1 MGNRK
6 SAKDWRDAH
15 KNAKTKLLK
24 IENQIKTRA
33 EELCKTNSSVPIG
46 WGATGRGLEKMR
58 LTMGG
63 LSTNNYIKII
73 ETIEKHLADKHP
85 HQQGNLFN

>member
-1 MGNRK
+1 
-6 SAKDWRDAH
+6 
-15 KNAKTKLLK
+15 
-24 IENQIKTRA
+24 
-33 EELCKTNSSVPIG
+33 
-46 WGATGRGLEKMR
+46 
-58 LTMGG
+58 MGG